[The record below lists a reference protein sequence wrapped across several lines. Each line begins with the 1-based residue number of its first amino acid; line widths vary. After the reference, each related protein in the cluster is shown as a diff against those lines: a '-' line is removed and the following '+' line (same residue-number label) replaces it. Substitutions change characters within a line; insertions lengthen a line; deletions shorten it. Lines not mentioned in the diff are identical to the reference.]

1 MAEDSQEKALE
12 CTAQAVEPE
21 IVSPGGDRGPSS
33 GPRPRVFV
41 KVYRPGPLGGL
52 LTAVGGLLLLAAV
65 FSFGFIAL
73 VVGAVVGLV
82 WLLLSPLLRLFSVR
96 K

>member
-1 MAEDSQEKALE
+1 MSEDLQNKALE
-12 CTAQAVEPE
+12 CTAEVVESE
-21 IVSPGGDRGPSS
+21 IVSPGGDNGPSS

-73 VVGAVVGLV
+73 AVGAVVGLA
-82 WLLLSPLLRLFSVR
+82 WFLLSPILRLFSGR